1 MVKSVLIAG
10 PTAAGKSAVA
20 FELAKRIN
28 GEIISVDSMQVYR
41 GLDKGTAKPSTEER
55 AQVPHHLIDVADLSA
70 NYDAARFCED
80 ARLAE
85 TRVRARGRV
94 PIFCGGT
101 GLYFNAYVAGLGES
115 PPGDPAL
122 RAELEAKPL
131 RVLLEELRAKDPD
144 HYEKIDKSNP
154 RRIVRA
160 VEVIRLTGQPYSK
173 QRARWHRAGDDVLK
187 NCLAI
192 GVTRPTGLLHAAIHA
207 RVEQMFKNGLVD
219 ETKALL
225 ERGLEQN
232 RTAMQAIGYRQ
243 VVEHLQGER
252 SLSATVE
259 LVKQRTRQLA
269 KRQLTWFNHQMR
281 LDWKTI
287 ESEPQ
292 AFKVAELLAE
302 MTGTKG

>member
-1 MVKSVLIAG
+1 MVKAVLIAG

-20 FELAKRIN
+20 LELAKRIN

-55 AQVPHHLIDVADLSA
+55 AQVPHHLIDVADFNV

-85 TRVRARGRV
+85 ARVRARGRV

-101 GLYFNAYVAGLGES
+101 GLYFIAYFAGLGSS

-122 RAELEAKPL
+122 RAELDAEPL
-131 RVLLEELRAKDPD
+131 SVLLEELRTKDPD
-144 HYEKIDKSNP
+144 HYEKIDKCNP

-160 VEVIRLTGQPYSK
+160 VEVIRLTGEPFSK
-173 QRARWHRAGDDVLK
+173 QRALWPRAKDEVLK
-187 NCLAI
+187 DCLAI
-192 GVTRPTGLLHAAIHA
+192 GVSRPAGLLHVAIHA
-207 RVEQMFKNGLVD
+207 RVDQMFESGLVE

-225 ERGLEQN
+225 EQGLEHN

-243 VVEHLQGER
+243 VVEHLQGQR
-252 SLSATVE
+252 SLAATVE

-281 LDWKTI
+281 LEWKTI
-287 ESEPQ
+287 ESGPQ
-292 AFKVAELLAE
+292 AFKVAEQLAE
-302 MTGTKG
+302 REIL